1 MAFLTSKTWEGT
13 RHHQEPLVRA
23 GEIWGGSKN
32 FLTKTGT
39 REKCRGLPFRQSWT
53 EVISL
58 TLLCPSLRP
67 EDLGT
72 CF

>member
-39 REKCRGLPFRQSWT
+39 TEKCWGLPF
-53 EVISL
+53 
-58 TLLCPSLRP
+58 
-67 EDLGT
+67 
-72 CF
+72 